1 VGRLRNGA
9 VCPWAPFLTPE
20 RQLIWGY
27 FAPAELLTHSFANG
41 NDGAATVSNHR
52 RMHMDH
58 IKLVLLGVIGIAVV
72 IAVTA
77 ALTHLM
83 GIARP

>member
-1 VGRLRNGA
+1 
-9 VCPWAPFLTPE
+9 
-20 RQLIWGY
+20 
-27 FAPAELLTHSFANG
+27 
-41 NDGAATVSNHR
+41 
-52 RMHMDH
+52 MDH
-58 IKLVLLGVIGIAVV
+58 IKLVLFGVIGIAVV